1 MTDKTTPISV
11 KQKTYEI
18 EARFLSPYAMKSDET
33 KGRARQE
40 PPCEFR
46 TDFQRDRDRI
56 IYSNSFKRLKNKTQ
70 VFFAPEGD
78 HYVTRLTHTLDVA
91 QISRS
96 ISRALS
102 LNEDLAEA
110 IALGHDLGHTPFG
123 HIGENT
129 LNKRMPG
136 GFRHNEHSLRM
147 VEWLER
153 EGAGLNLCQETR
165 DGILCHSGPQEPST
179 LEGWC
184 VRRADRIAY
193 ISHDI
198 DDAIRGGILKE
209 YELPRPCVE
218 VLGKTHGERINTM
231 IADVVRNSEGQ
242 NRVVMSDEVR
252 EASDRLREF
261 LFENVYLDEWRK
273 QEEQR
278 CDHVV
283 NGLFDHYVAHPE
295 QLPGEYLEILYLEG
309 AERAICDF
317 IAGMTDRYAICL
329 YQSIFIPKAFN
340 RY

>member
-1 MTDKTTPISV
+1 MTIREETQAIERQTLSRYATLSQSTRGRRRPEDEDPI
-11 KQKTYEI
+11 
-18 EARFLSPYAMKSDET
+18 R
-33 KGRARQE
+33 
-40 PPCEFR
+40 PCY
-46 TDFQRDRDRI
+46 QRDRDRI
-56 IYSNSFKRLKNKTQ
+56 IHCKAFRRLKQKTQ
-70 VFFAPEGD
+70 VFLSPEGD
-78 HYVTRLTHTLDVA
+78 HYRTRLTHTLEVA
-91 QISRS
+91 QVARTLA
-96 ISRALS
+96 RCLQ
-102 LNEDLAEA
+102 LNEDLTEA

-136 GFRHNEHSLRM
+136 GFRHNEQSLRM
-147 VEWLER
+147 VERLER